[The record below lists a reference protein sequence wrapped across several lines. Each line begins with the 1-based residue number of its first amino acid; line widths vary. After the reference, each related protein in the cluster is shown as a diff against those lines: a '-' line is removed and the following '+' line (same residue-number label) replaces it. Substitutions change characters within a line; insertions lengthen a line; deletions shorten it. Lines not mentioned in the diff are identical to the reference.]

1 MTASPLSA
9 HQGDVGP
16 QVRSLGRLTVVSG
29 LHSVCWVFPCKG
41 VVFSLQVTSILAEL
55 P

>member
-1 MTASPLSA
+1 MMASPLSA
-9 HQGDVGP
+9 HHGDVVSASPVAG
-16 QVRSLGRLTVVSG
+16 GLTLVSG

-41 VVFSLQVTSILAEL
+41 IVFSLQVTSILAEL